1 MGKKDR
7 PFYKRG
13 YWRLIMFIWTSFL
26 IMVLGTVLYF
36 TALEHDFMGF
46 FGPIPS
52 LETLENPKTELAS
65 EIYSADGKLMGKY
78 YRENRSP
85 VEYEEISPYLINA
98 LIATEDIRYEEHSG
112 MDIRSLLRAIV
123 NLGKDGGG
131 STITQQLAKNLYRTR
146 GAESKGKL
154 HDYPLIGFFV
164 SKTKEW
170 VTAIKIERNYTKKEI
185 ITMYLNTV
193 EFGSNAFGI
202 QTAAR
207 TFFDKHPSQLDVL
220 ESAVL
225 VGLLKAPTRYSPI
238 SNPERSKRRR
248 NTVLEQMQKYK
259 FITASQASYF
269 KSQETQLRFGVED
282 HVGGIAPYFREEA
295 RKFLK
300 KWAKESGHDLYT
312 DGLRIYTTIDS
323 RMQTY
328 AENVMEKHMKEQQK
342 IFYNHWKGRNPWVDA
357 FNVELPNFI
366 ENLAKS
372 TTQYRAFKK
381 MYGADTA
388 KIKRAMNTPVKIRV
402 FSWGGEKDTLLSPM
416 DSLRYYKHF
425 LHTGFMSMEPTTGHV
440 KAWVGGINY
449 KYFQYDHVK
458 QGSRQP
464 GSTFKPIVY
473 ASAINNGYTPC
484 HQFVDQPV
492 RFRGEGGG
500 VWVARNATL
509 SYTGQ
514 PMTLRQA
521 LGQSVNSVTA
531 GLTKAIGLREI
542 VEHARELGIS
552 SPLRSVPSLCLGSS
566 EVTLFEMLGAYSTFV
581 NKGKHTV
588 PLFINRIE
596 DRNGN
601 LVKKFIPKV
610 TRVLDEQTAYT
621 MLHMLRAALEPGGT
635 STRLWGYG
643 VANRNQIGG
652 KTGTTQNNSD
662 AWFIG
667 VTKDLVSGAW
677 VGGDNRSIRFR
688 SIVFGQGAVLALPMW
703 GLYMQK
709 IYGNKELPYTR
720 GVFDRPDKADIE
732 LDCAKMRERR
742 AQMLLED
749 E

>member
-1 MGKKDR
+1 MGKKDK
-7 PFYKRG
+7 PFYRKG
-13 YWRLIMFIWTSFL
+13 YWRLIMLIWIGFL
-26 IMVLGTVLYF
+26 GIITGTVLYF

-52 LETLENPKTELAS
+52 LESLENPKTELAS

-85 VEYEEISPYLINA
+85 VEYEEISPYMINA
-98 LIATEDIRYEEHSG
+98 LIATEDIRYESHSG
-112 MDIRSLLRAIV
+112 IDLKGLTRAIV
-123 NLGKDGGG
+123 RLGKDGGA

-146 GAESKGKL
+146 GAASKGKL
-154 HDYPLIGFFV
+154 HDYPLIGTIV

-207 TFFDKHPSQLDVL
+207 TFFDKHPSQLNVP
-220 ESAVL
+220 ESAIL
-225 VGLLKAPTRYSPI
+225 VGLLKAPTRYSPV
-238 SNPERSKRRR
+238 SNPDRSKSRR
-248 NTVLEQMQKYK
+248 NTVLEQMEKYK
-259 FITASQASYF
+259 FITSSQSSYF
-269 KSQETQLRFGVED
+269 KSQPIKLKFGVDD

-295 RKFLK
+295 KKFLK
-300 KWAKESGHDLYT
+300 KWAKESGRDLYS

-323 RMQTY
+323 RMQAY
-328 AENVMEKHMKEQQK
+328 AEGVVEKQMKKQQK
-342 IFYNHWKGRNPWVDA
+342 IFYKHWEGRNPWVDA
-357 FNVELPNFI
+357 YNVELPNFI
-366 ENLAKS
+366 ETLAKT
-372 TTQYRAFKK
+372 TTQYRAFRKK
-381 MYGADTA
+381 YGKDTA
-388 KIKRAMNTPVKIRV
+388 SIKKAMNTPVKVRV
-402 FSWGGEKDTLLSPM
+402 FSWTGEKDTLLSPM

-425 LHTGFMSMEPTTGHV
+425 LHTGFMSMEPQSGHV
-440 KAWVGGINY
+440 KSWVGGINY

-458 QGSRQP
+458 QGRRQP

-473 ASAINNGYTPC
+473 ASAIDLGYTPC
-484 HQFVDQPV
+484 HQFVDQPIV
-492 RFRGEGGG
+492 FNAGGG
-500 VWVARNATL
+500 PWVARNATL
-509 SYTGQ
+509 SYTGV
-514 PMTLRQA
+514 PMTLRRA
-521 LGQSVNSVTA
+521 LGQSINSVTA
-531 GLTKAIGLREI
+531 GLTKAIGVRTI
-542 VEHARELGIS
+542 IEHARELGIS

-566 EVTLFEMLGAYSTFV
+566 EVSLFEMLGAYSTFV

-588 PLFINRIE
+588 PIFISRIE

-601 LVKKFIPKV
+601 IVKEFIPKV
-610 TRVLDEQTAYT
+610 TKVLDEETAYI

-635 STRLWGYG
+635 STRLWSYG
-643 VANRNQIGG
+643 VANKNEVGG

-688 SIVFGQGAVLALPMW
+688 SIVYGQGAVLALPMW
-703 GLYMQK
+703 GEYMK
-709 IYGNKELPYTR
+709 SIYANKDLPYTR
-720 GVFDRPDKADIE
+720 GSFERPDKVDIE
-732 LDCAKMRERR
+732 LNCAKMRQKR
-742 AQMLLED
+742 AQMLLDD